1 MKATVGE
8 RARITDRAP
17 IPIQGGRAT
26 STEGAARLDRVTPWP
41 LGLGLAIGLAVLLLA
56 ALVLSLGVG
65 AVAIAPAQVL
75 YALLAKARG
84 TAAPD
89 AMHITIVWDFRL
101 ARALLAVVVGGGLA
115 TAGAAYQALFR
126 NSLADPFVIGASG
139 GAALGATLAIVLGAS
154 AVMPA
159 AFLGALAAVLVVYS
173 LAQVGG
179 RVTAVNLLLAGAA
192 LSTLLSAAVSLLM
205 FLFDRNLHEVFA
217 WLMGGFSGRSWLH
230 LRMAA
235 PAIGIGMAI
244 LWGMARPLDALTCGE
259 ESARSLGLNLTWAR
273 LVIVSAAT
281 LATAAAVASAG
292 IIGFVGLLAPH
303 AARRLSG
310 GAHRQAIPV
319 SALLGGLLLLL
330 ADDLARTVMAPV
342 ELPVGI
348 LTALLGAPFFLWL
361 LKRR

>member
-1 MKATVGE
+1 MKVITGE
-8 RARITDRAP
+8 RVRTTERTP
-17 IPIQGGRAT
+17 IPIQGRRVA
-26 STEGAARLDRVTPWP
+26 SAEEAARLDHVTSWP
-41 LGLGLAIGLAVLLLA
+41 LGLSLAIGLAVLLLA
-56 ALVLSLGVG
+56 ALILSLGVG
-65 AVAIAPAQVL
+65 AVAISPTQVL
-75 YALLAKARG
+75 HILLARARG
-84 TAAPD
+84 ID
-89 AMHITIVWDFRL
+89 ASDATHATIVWDLRL
-101 ARALLAVVVGGGLA
+101 ARALLAVAVGSGLA

-126 NSLADPFVIGASG
+126 NPLADPFVIGASG
-139 GAALGATLAIVLGAS
+139 GAALGATLAIVLGIS

-159 AFLGALAAVLVVYS
+159 AFLGALAAVLIVYA

-179 RVTAVNLLLAGAA
+179 RTTAVNLLLAGAV

-217 WLMGGFSGRSWLH
+217 WLMGGFSGRSWPH

-235 PAIGIGMAI
+235 PAIGVGMAV
-244 LWGMARPLDALTCGE
+244 LWGMARPLDALACGE
-259 ESARSLGLNLTWAR
+259 ESARSLGLNLAWAR
-273 LVIVSAAT
+273 LMIVGAAT

-292 IIGFVGLLAPH
+292 IIGFIGLLAPH
-303 AARRLSG
+303 AARRLIG
-310 GAHRQAIPV
+310 GAHHQAIPV

-348 LTALLGAPFFLWL
+348 LTAMLGAPFFLWL